1 MRTIYKKTD
10 ISEESKLEIRNIL
23 QKQVCEL
30 HQKLK
35 RDTTQ
40 KLKILNKTCIV
51 LQTLKDLKKSLSD
64 QKIESLSGK

>member
-1 MRTIYKKTD
+1 MNIILKILKDPSPSRKEDICDLLKGTYKKTD

-40 KLKILNKTCIV
+40 KLKILNDF
-51 LQTLKDLKKSLSD
+51 QT
-64 QKIESLSGK
+64 